1 MIYSFSRIKG
11 GIYRGSIEYLCRR
24 IQISRTTVIRSLNEL
39 VKKGYL
45 LKTWKYKNGI
55 KYVSYRHSPD
65 VLIAKG
71 ITDENGD
78 FIDKPAFFTIYD
90 WMMSKL
96 NLSGHS
102 LTVYALLYSFSNSH
116 IGCYKGTKAYI
127 AKRLNM
133 SVRQLDRILAKLL
146 DCGFVSK
153 VYASPD
159 SKKVIG
165 FRVHSCTEIEES
177 YQYELDTFTEE
188 KYDSIPDF
196 ENIKEPEQISEVN
209 NTEIIAKSDKV
220 VENVNETAETNETV
234 ETNAIIEA
242 TLLSEDLS
250 PENLK
255 EIASK
260 INQVLSPAEKEL
272 CRVFFGL
279 LEAKASKII
288 LNPTRTEVY
297 YANNYSRKVL
307 KNIAK

>member
-1 MIYSFSRIKG
+1 
-11 GIYRGSIEYLCRR
+11 
-24 IQISRTTVIRSLNEL
+24 
-39 VKKGYL
+39 
-45 LKTWKYKNGI
+45 
-55 KYVSYRHSPD
+55 
-65 VLIAKG
+65 
-71 ITDENGD
+71 
-78 FIDKPAFFTIYD
+78 
-90 WMMSKL
+90 
-96 NLSGHS
+96 
-102 LTVYALLYSFSNSH
+102 
-116 IGCYKGTKAYI
+116 
-127 AKRLNM
+127 M

-272 CRVFFGL
+272 CMVFFGL

-297 YANNYSRKVL
+297 YANNYSIKVL
-307 KNIAK
+307 KTIAK